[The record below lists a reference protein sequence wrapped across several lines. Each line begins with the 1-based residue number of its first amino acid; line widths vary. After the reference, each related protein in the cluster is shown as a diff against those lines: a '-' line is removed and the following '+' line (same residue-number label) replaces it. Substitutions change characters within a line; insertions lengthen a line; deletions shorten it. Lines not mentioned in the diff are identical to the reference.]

1 MSQAHA
7 ANARRRQPVHGLD
20 LVRFAAASLVVLY
33 HLGFKAWALEGSSLH
48 AVLGRHQDFPI
59 GYALSWC
66 GWIGVQVF
74 FVVSGAVI
82 AYSARGVSARGFAR
96 RRVARLLPAV
106 LIAVAIAL
114 PVAVFVFGSAPGQAI
129 VLTLKTL
136 AFVPL
141 GPWIIGQFWTIPIEL
156 AFYALVWA
164 ILASGVPERTM
175 HALAWLLGVASAS
188 YWLTVTL
195 GVRGT
200 GGRLGELLLLQH
212 GIYFALGM
220 LCARLGGSGLGLRHV
235 GLSIACIFAASVQV
249 RTTAQWEMGARV
261 DLSADWP
268 WAYVL
273 WLCLT
278 AMTAAAFRWQAQVA
292 TILGGFGEALRLAG
306 LATYPLYLVHI
317 HVGGAILLLTAE
329 LGIIP
334 ALTLAYAS
342 SVVVALAIAR
352 WLEPP
357 LHAAVDMGLRRL
369 GRGMPR
375 YRRTG

>member
-7 ANARRRQPVHGLD
+7 TNARRRQPVHGLD

-33 HLGFKAWALEGSSLH
+33 HLGFKAWALEDSSLH

-164 ILASGVPERTM
+164 ILASGVPERPM

-195 GVRGT
+195 GVRGA
-200 GGRLGELLLLQH
+200 GGGLVNFCCCSMGYILRSECSARGWAAAASGYATSACRLPASLPH
-212 GIYFALGM
+212 RCR
-220 LCARLGGSGLGLRHV
+220 CARPHNGRWARGSICR
-235 GLSIACIFAASVQV
+235 
-249 RTTAQWEMGARV
+249 
-261 DLSADWP
+261 
-268 WAYVL
+268 
-273 WLCLT
+273 
-278 AMTAAAFRWQAQVA
+278 
-292 TILGGFGEALRLAG
+292 
-306 LATYPLYLVHI
+306 
-317 HVGGAILLLTAE
+317 
-329 LGIIP
+329 
-334 ALTLAYAS
+334 
-342 SVVVALAIAR
+342 
-352 WLEPP
+352 
-357 LHAAVDMGLRRL
+357 
-369 GRGMPR
+369 
-375 YRRTG
+375 